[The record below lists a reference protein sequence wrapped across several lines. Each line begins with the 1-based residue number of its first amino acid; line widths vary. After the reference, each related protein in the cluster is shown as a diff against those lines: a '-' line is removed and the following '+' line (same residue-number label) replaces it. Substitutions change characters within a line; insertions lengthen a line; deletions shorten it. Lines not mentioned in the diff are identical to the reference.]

1 MAWVVGILKFIFGFV
16 GIAALGLFII
26 SLISVI
32 INPRFVT
39 NDKGEV
45 IDPTADGRYWLLII
59 TAAAL
64 ALVIALP

>member
-26 SLISVI
+26 SK
-32 INPRFVT
+32 FVT